1 MVATIKVNACYTV
14 KSYKNKLKNKFKQ
27 GRGGGRRVGAGS
39 AFTDDTKLIQKLKF
53 EI

>member
-14 KSYKNKLKNKFKQ
+14 KSYNNKLKNKLKQ
-27 GRGGGRRVGAGS
+27 GRGGGRVGAGS

>member
-1 MVATIKVNACYTV
+1 MRVIQSKVTKTNS
-14 KSYKNKLKNKFKQ
+14 KINLNR